1 MKFILEQ
8 SEEHITTHSGLSLV
22 GLLVSKTSLKERLNQ
37 TSLPGVTAPEI
48 PHGDIAVAYLGLLCQ
63 GKSDFD
69 SIEPF
74 REEPFF
80 AMALGPEQTPSSPT
94 LRQRLDMAAKN
105 FKWRQII
112 LEVNLIKNAGAPIT
126 PITLKNKHAFGHR
139 RFPLR

>member
-37 TSLPGVTAPEI
+37 TRLPGVSAPEI
-48 PHGDIAVAYLGLLCQ
+48 PHGDVAVAYLGLLCQ

-80 AMALGPEQTPSSPT
+80 AMALGLGRTPSSPT
-94 LRQRLDMAAKN
+94 LRQRLDITAKN
-105 FKWRQII
+105 LKWRQILAEEGYAI
-112 LEVNLIKNAGAPIT
+112 NVELSSREKLIC
-126 PITLKNKHAFGHR
+126 
-139 RFPLR
+139 